1 MENITIAVQQ
11 INQESEG
18 VISLLLTGVDSN
30 ELPAWTP
37 GAHIGLKLDGG
48 IERQYSLC
56 GKTADRSHWQ
66 VAVLREPESRGGS
79 AWIHSQLRVGDQLKA
94 TPPSNQFPLVEA
106 PFYLFIGGGIGIT
119 PLIPMIEAVEKQGK
133 PWRLVYG
140 GRKLD
145 SMAFVKQLAAY
156 GDKVEFR
163 PEDQFGLLDLAS
175 LVSGL
180 PSGGVIYSCGPER
193 LLAALENECKD
204 LPEGTLH
211 IERFRARPGAL
222 DGPQGSFE
230 VVLSKT
236 GKSCQV
242 AADESIID
250 ALDRIGYHVPRS
262 CGEGTCGTCITSVV
276 EGTPD
281 HRDSFLMG
289 KRRASNK
296 FVCVCCSRSLS
307 PRLVLDL

>member
-119 PLIPMIEAVEKQGK
+119 PLIPMIEGVWCMAAASWI
-133 PWRLVYG
+133 PWP
-140 GRKLD
+140 
-145 SMAFVKQLAAY
+145 SSNS
-156 GDKVEFR
+156 
-163 PEDQFGLLDLAS
+163 S
-175 LVSGL
+175 LPTATRWNS
-180 PSGGVIYSCGPER
+180 
-193 LLAALENECKD
+193 
-204 LPEGTLH
+204 
-211 IERFRARPGAL
+211 
-222 DGPQGSFE
+222 
-230 VVLSKT
+230 VLKT
-236 GKSCQV
+236 NSVCSISRRWYPACHPV
-242 AADESIID
+242 A
-250 ALDRIGYHVPRS
+250 
-262 CGEGTCGTCITSVV
+262 
-276 EGTPD
+276 
-281 HRDSFLMG
+281 
-289 KRRASNK
+289 
-296 FVCVCCSRSLS
+296 
-307 PRLVLDL
+307 